1 MLFFETAA
9 RAKRLGYRYG
19 EASWILED
27 NVMMHRAAAAMQG
40 HHYKTYRVYQ
50 KAIAGLP

>member
-1 MLFFETAA
+1 M

-27 NVMMHRAAAAMQG
+27 NVMMNRAAEAMQG
-40 HHYKTYRVYQ
+40 QKYKTYRIYQ
-50 KAIAGLP
+50 KEIEDRT